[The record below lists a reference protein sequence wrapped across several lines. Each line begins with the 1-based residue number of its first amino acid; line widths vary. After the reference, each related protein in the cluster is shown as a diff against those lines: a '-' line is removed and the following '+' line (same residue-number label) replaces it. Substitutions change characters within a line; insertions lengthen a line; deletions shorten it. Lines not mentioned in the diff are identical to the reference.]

1 MHGCSLGGCGWLVW
15 WSRSV
20 IRFGWWS
27 TEAAVSWWSMVG
39 GKVVTKLASERKKRE
54 NENTCHRC
62 VERKKVRDRPGKGGI
77 EREVVL
83 LLIAFERV
91 QEAGILSRL
100 VWK

>member
-1 MHGCSLGGCGWLVW
+1 MVGRSFGLVGGPPKQLSVGGR
-15 WSRSV
+15 WS
-20 IRFGWWS
+20 
-27 TEAAVSWWSMVG
+27 VG

>member
-1 MHGCSLGGCGWLVW
+1 
-15 WSRSV
+15 
-20 IRFGWWS
+20 
-27 TEAAVSWWSMVG
+27 MVG
-39 GKVVTKLASERKKRE
+39 GPPKQLSVGGRWSVVKVVTKLASECKKRE
-54 NENTCHRC
+54 NENTCHRY